1 MAAERQGRPARLG
14 DIAREAGVH
23 VSTVSRVL
31 NGSADVAVRPETR
44 ARIIETARRLRYR
57 PNAMA
62 RGLRLQQT
70 GTLGV
75 LGGPLRNPLW
85 SQIIHGAF
93 DQARSRGYVVLVA
106 ERTDDPSALD
116 GYERLVSEARID
128 GMLVLSGDAPDG
140 GLVGLAESGFP
151 TVFAG
156 RGVAGSDRNVLM
168 DEEAAVRLAVS
179 HLSESGH
186 SAIGYIEGPAELD
199 TTRRRIE
206 ALARVLGERGLS
218 AEVCHAPHSE
228 SGGYAA
234 VEALLPA
241 GVVTACVIAGFSQT
255 IGGLAAARRAGLQLP
270 AELRVVT
277 YDDEP
282 ILDYIYGSV
291 TSIRM
296 PLSEL
301 GSVAVDTLIDQI
313 EGASP
318 KDVVLATPP
327 ELVTR
332 ANA

>member
-1 MAAERQGRPARLG
+1 M
-14 DIAREAGVH
+14 H

-44 ARIIETARRLRYR
+44 ARIVDTARRLRYR

-62 RGLRLQQT
+62 RGLRLQMT

-85 SQIIHGAF
+85 SQIIHGSF
-93 DQARSRGYVVLVA
+93 DRARSRGYVVLVA
-106 ERTDDPSALD
+106 ERTDDASALD

-140 GLVGLAESGFP
+140 GLAGLAESGFP

-156 RGVAGSDRNVLM
+156 RGVPGSGRNVLM

-179 HLSESGH
+179 YLAESGH
-186 SAIGYIEGPAELD
+186 TEIGYVEGPAELD
-199 TTRRRIE
+199 TTRRRVE
-206 ALARVLGERGLS
+206 ALARVLGGRGLKGD
-218 AEVCHAPHSE
+218 VHHAPHSE
-228 SGGYAA
+228 PGGYAA
-234 VEALLPA
+234 VEALLAEGP
-241 GVVTACVIAGFSQT
+241 VTACVIAGFSQT
-255 IGGLAAARRAGLQLP
+255 IGGLAAARRSGLELP
-270 AELRVVT
+270 ADLQVVT

-282 ILDYIYGSV
+282 ILDYVYGSV

-301 GSVAVDTLIDQI
+301 GSVAVDALIDQI
-313 EGASP
+313 EGAP
-318 KDVVLATPP
+318 PRDVIVDTPP

-332 ANA
+332 EDA